1 METSASQTSTTF
13 GLKVTRI
20 LNIFREE
27 LVYRLRVR
35 SGYGQECNPPGSLS
49 NNGDSGVSNFLQGYT
64 PIALQGKLSPL
75 IFMIDFSRRFQ
86 EVRILLVSSKTH
98 PALGSP
104 PKRTKI
110 QMQVLVVAYNKLGK
124 IPTRKLG

>member
-1 METSASQTSTTF
+1 MTFPPLLNPQDMETSASQTSTTF
-13 GLKVTRI
+13 SLKVTRI

-49 NNGDSGVSNFLQGYT
+49 NNGDSGVSNFLEGYT

-75 IFMIDFSRRFQ
+75 VFMIDFSRRFQ
-86 EVRILLVSSKTH
+86 EVRILLVC
-98 PALGSP
+98 
-104 PKRTKI
+104 
-110 QMQVLVVAYNKLGK
+110 
-124 IPTRKLG
+124 